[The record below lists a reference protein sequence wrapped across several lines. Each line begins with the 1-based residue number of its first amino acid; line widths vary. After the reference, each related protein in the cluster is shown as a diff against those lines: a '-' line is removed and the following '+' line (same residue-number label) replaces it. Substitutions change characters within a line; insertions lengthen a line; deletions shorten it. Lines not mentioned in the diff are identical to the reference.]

1 MPWSPNG
8 ADISDKKKAQ
18 MLLTFLNTY
27 KDDLV
32 GGTNKKFVTDLL
44 KFIVSSL
51 VATKEPR
58 YISVEANKKIGAKSL
73 KQKEVYKKD
82 PEKVLRIEHTIPTK
96 EVVNYVLKDVL
107 GNSRKMNESFLKS
120 FFEKISGFAL
130 ITREEDKKLSARKLG
145 AKLPSDTSIDDI
157 LKDASLH
164 SCRYKSAEI
173 DVINLHRE

>member
-1 MPWSPNG
+1 M
-8 ADISDKKKAQ
+8 
-18 MLLTFLNTY
+18 
-27 KDDLV
+27 
-32 GGTNKKFVTDLL
+32 
-44 KFIVSSL
+44 
-51 VATKEPR
+51 
-58 YISVEANKKIGAKSL
+58 
-73 KQKEVYKKD
+73 
-82 PEKVLRIEHTIPTK
+82 RIEHTIPTK

-107 GNSRKMNESFLKS
+107 GNSSKMKESFLKS

-173 DVINLHRE
+173 DVINLHE